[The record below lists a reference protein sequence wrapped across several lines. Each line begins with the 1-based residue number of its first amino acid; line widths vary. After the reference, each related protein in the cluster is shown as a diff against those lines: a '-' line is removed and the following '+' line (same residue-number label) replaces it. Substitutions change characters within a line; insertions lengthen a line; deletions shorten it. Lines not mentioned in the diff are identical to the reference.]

1 MTISNFKRIDKF
13 DIKDKDNQVKSE
25 KRYISYTPRYPKSRS
40 NNSKI
45 ENNQN
50 LSERLSKCSELSR

>member
-1 MTISNFKRIDKF
+1 MSMTINNFKRIDKF
-13 DIKDKDNQVKSE
+13 DIKDNQVKKE

-45 ENNQN
+45 ENNIH